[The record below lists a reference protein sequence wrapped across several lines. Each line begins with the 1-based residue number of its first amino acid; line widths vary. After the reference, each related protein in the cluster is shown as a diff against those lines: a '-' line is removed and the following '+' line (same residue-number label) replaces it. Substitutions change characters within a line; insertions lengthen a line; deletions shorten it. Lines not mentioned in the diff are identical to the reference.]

1 MMKFIQFDKEKCDSC
16 YKCLRVCPT
25 KAISFNKSD
34 RKIVDAL
41 CIKCGLC
48 EASCPQDALT
58 IRSQL
63 EEVFSW
69 IKEQKQVSV
78 SIAPSFVGAFGLDE
92 PTVMATALRKLGF
105 NHIEETAIGA
115 EIIAE
120 HYDQVIEDYVQAH
133 NVDAV
138 VDHKTHSFITS
149 CCPSANYL
157 VEEYYPSLIPYI
169 IPVVSPMIAHGR
181 QMKAYYGE
189 KEKIVFIGP
198 CLAKMAEA
206 EEMAGAIDAVITF
219 EELELM
225 FQECRIDLVSQHVS
239 FFDRDGSIRGCGF
252 PLGGSLRNKEGSFRD
267 DIVLRYIHVD
277 GIENCMHI
285 LNELKTGALSNCVI
299 ELNSC
304 AGSCVNGPD
313 MPKNKLKR
321 YERELFMRQYMKR
334 KQCELKR
341 IDALQ
346 EETHIDVKQTLSIS
360 IHRTFSDKQLKQI
373 EPRRDE
379 VINIMNKMGKYSIQD
394 ELNCGACGYTTCNE
408 KAKAVFY
415 GYSDHET
422 CLPFLRKK
430 AESMQS
436 LMIENSPNVVALI
449 DNNLTIIEV
458 NPSFLKLFSTSYPQ
472 KLDVIGLPIELFI
485 NHLIFSKVIATK
497 QSVYNQK
504 IYLQESQRYFI
515 VNIIYL
521 EENQRMI
528 VFMTDISQEMQRQ
541 EEFSRVKEETLLKT
555 QEVIDKQMRVAQE
568 IASLLGETT
577 AETKM
582 SLLGLKKLVMNDR
595 GVYE

>member
-1 MMKFIQFDKEKCDSC
+1 MMKFIEFDKEKCDNC

-25 KAISFNKSD
+25 KAISFSKDD

-48 EASCPQDALT
+48 EASCPQDALH

-63 EEVFSW
+63 TEVFSW
-69 IKEQKQVSV
+69 IKDGKNVSV
-78 SIAPSFVGAFGLDE
+78 SIAPSFVGAFGLEE
-92 PTVMATALRKLGF
+92 PTVMATVLRKLGF
-105 NHIEETAIGA
+105 NHIEETALGA
-115 EIIAE
+115 DIIAE
-120 HYDQVIEDYVQAH
+120 HYDKVIDQYINSKQKPE
-133 NVDAV
+133 NC
-138 VDHKTHSFITS
+138 SFITS

-157 VEEYYPSLIPYI
+157 VEEYYPSLTPYI

-181 QMKAYYGE
+181 LMKKHYGE
-189 KEKIVFIGP
+189 AEKIVFIGP

-219 EELELM
+219 EELDVMIDE
-225 FQECRIDLVSQHVS
+225 FQIDMKQENPSYFEYTS
-239 FFDRDGSIRGCGF
+239 SIRGAAF
-252 PLGGSLRNKEGSFRD
+252 PLGGSLRQKEGSYRND
-267 DIVLRYIHVD
+267 SLLRYIHVD
-277 GIENCMHI
+277 GIDNCKNI
-285 LNELKTGALSNCVI
+285 LNELKSGSLNQCVI

-304 AGSCVNGPD
+304 SGSCVNGPD

-321 YERELFMRQYMKR
+321 YERELYLRQYMNR
-334 KQCELKR
+334 KKNEPLAIKNNER
-341 IDALQ
+341 F
-346 EETHIDVKQTLSIS
+346 EVE
-360 IHRTFSDKQLKQI
+360 IHRSFSDKQLKQV

-379 VINIMNKMGKYSIQD
+379 IIQIMNKMGKYSMHD

-436 LMIENSPNVVALI
+436 IMIENSPNVVALI

-458 NPSFLKLFSTSYPQ
+458 NPSFLKLFNPQ
-472 KLDVIGLPIELFI
+472 NLDVIGLPIEMFI
-485 NHLIFSKVIATK
+485 NHSIFSNVLESK
-497 QSVYNQK
+497 QTEHNHK
-504 IYLQESQRYFI
+504 IYLQEANRYFI

-521 EENQRMI
+521 EANQRMI
-528 VFMTDISQEMQRQ
+528 VFMTDISKEMQRQ

-582 SLLGLKKLVMNDR
+582 SLLGLKQLVMSDR

>member
-25 KAISFNKSD
+25 KAISFSKED

-63 EEVFSW
+63 DEVFGW
-69 IKEQKQVSV
+69 IKEHKKVSV
-78 SIAPSFVGAFGLDE
+78 SIAPSFVGAFGLNE

-120 HYDQVIEDYVQAH
+120 HYDRVIENYVQ
-133 NVDAV
+133 
-138 VDHKTHSFITS
+138 THSLEDEQEKEPQSFITS

-181 QMKAYYGE
+181 QMKTMYGPEE
-189 KEKIVFIGP
+189 KVVFIGP

-219 EELELM
+219 EELEMM
-225 FQECRIDLVSQHVS
+225 FQAYHIELNVQADS
-239 FFDRDGSIRGCGF
+239 FFDQEGSIRGCGF
-252 PLGGSLRNKEGSFRD
+252 PLGGSLRRKEGSYRD
-267 DIVLRYIHVD
+267 DTLLRYIHVD
-277 GIENCMHI
+277 GIENCTHI
-285 LNELKTGALSNCVI
+285 LNELKSGALSNCVI

-304 AGSCVNGPD
+304 SGSCVNGPD

-321 YERELFMRQYMKR
+321 YERELYMRQYMKR
-334 KQCELKR
+334 KRLEVTAV
-341 IDALQ
+341 DALM
-346 EETHIDVKQTLSIS
+346 EESESKKLPGVSIS
-360 IHRTFSDKQLKQI
+360 IHRTFSDKQLKQV
-373 EPRRDE
+373 EPRRE
-379 VINIMNKMGKYSIQD
+379 EIIRIMNKMGKYSIQD

-436 LMIENSPNVVALI
+436 IMIENSPNVVALI

-458 NPSFLKLFSTSYPQ
+458 NPSFLKLFNPQ

-485 NHLIFSKVIATK
+485 NHSIFSKVIESK
-497 QSVYNQK
+497 QTEYNQK
-504 IYLQESQRYFI
+504 IYLQESQRFFI